1 MNERDRTR
9 RRETELNG
17 NSDAAEMN
25 GGSRQKS
32 LVYIADSSAISV
44 SDSSQLKMSRS
55 SLA

>member
-9 RRETELNG
+9 RRETERNG

-25 GGSRQKS
+25 GGSRQKN